1 MPSTE
6 QELQFVYDTQPQGG
20 LSFKDELFIRRGNGY
35 EGCIHIYRFPFQYSA
50 YWLNTIA
57 GLPDTIVTVD
67 TMTETDI
74 DYGAQIKYSTDE
86 LASRV
91 RSAAHQQDADVAGE
105 ELATL
110 RELGL
115 NVRQNGEVI
124 KRVQV
129 RIFLHAATREDLQ
142 KRISE
147 IVKKLDSDGYKSQAF
162 LGEAK
167 EEWQSLFLD
176 APTQKILRTHRE
188 GAEIPAQVMGIG
200 FAHNVTSLRDPN
212 ASFYGLT
219 RTQGTVYWDMFYK
232 TKKRLYYN
240 VFITGDMG
248 GGKSTTIKKMLR
260 ENAAKGNFIRGFD
273 KSGEFLAVTEDL
285 GGQTINLDGTGGR
298 INLMQVFPTVTLS
311 GDDNITI
318 DEAGSFRQHVS
329 KLDMCYRILN
339 QEAGSNDLSQFDELV
354 YDFYKEIGLWGNGQA
369 HITNLGAEAYPTL
382 GQFMDFCKKRYEEE
396 KDTRFKGRIGDIAK
410 QLKVLVLNY
419 GDIFEGVTTIPD
431 LSSQQVVYYDIG
443 VLSQFDSRIFD
454 IQVYNALTQ
463 IWGDMMRIGRPEK
476 EAYDNHQK
484 RWEDIVRFLIL
495 VDECHNLLNIQK
507 AFAAD
512 YFVTLE
518 SEARKF
524 FGGVVL
530 ATQRLERMFPQASG
544 VSDPKMV
551 QAANKLAE
559 IFGLTQYKLIMKMD
573 QSSMDLVRRLFGDQ
587 ITENEYQ
594 MLPQFERGDCLLS
607 ISGDQNLIFHVEVT
621 QDELDLFK
629 GGA

>member
-1 MPSTE
+1 MPSIE

-20 LSFKDELFIRRGNGY
+20 LSFKDEAFICRGTGY
-35 EGCIHIYRFPFQYSA
+35 EGCIHIYRFPFQFSA
-50 YWLNTIA
+50 YWLNVITS
-57 GLPDTIVTVD
+57 LPDTIVTVD
-67 TMTETDI
+67 TMTESEI

-86 LASRV
+86 LAARV
-91 RSAAHQQDADVAGE
+91 KDAAHQQDADVAGE
-105 ELATL
+105 ELTTL
-110 RELGL
+110 RQLGL
-115 NVRQNGEVI
+115 DVRQNGEVI
-124 KRVQV
+124 KRVQA
-129 RIFLHAATREDLQ
+129 RIFLHAATRVDLQ
-142 KRISE
+142 KRVSE
-147 IVKKLDSDGYKSQAF
+147 IVKKLDSDGYKSQVF
-162 LGEAK
+162 LSEAK

-188 GAEIPAQVMGIG
+188 GVEIPAEVMGIG
-200 FAHNVTSLRDPN
+200 FAHNVTSLRDPS

-219 RTQGTVYWDMFYK
+219 RTRGTVYWDMFHK

-248 GGKSTTIKKMLR
+248 GGKSTTIKKILR

-273 KSGEFLAVTEDL
+273 KSGEFLAVTGDL
-285 GGQTINLDGTGGR
+285 GGRTINLDGTGGR
-298 INLMQVFPTVTLS
+298 INLMQVFPTVTQS
-311 GDDNITI
+311 GEDNVAI

-339 QEAGSNDLSQFDELV
+339 KEADSNDLSQFDELV
-354 YDFYKEIGLWGNGQA
+354 YDFYKEIGLWGDGQT
-369 HITNLGAEAYPTL
+369 HVTDLGAEAYPTL
-382 GQFMDFCKKRYEEE
+382 GQFMAFCEKRYAQET
-396 KDTRFKGRIGDIAK
+396 DVRFKGRIGDIAK

-419 GDIFEGVTTIPD
+419 NDIFEGVTTIPD
-431 LSSQQVVYYDIG
+431 LSGQQVVFYDIG

-484 RWEDIVRFLIL
+484 RWEDIVRFLIM
-495 VDECHNLLNIQK
+495 VDECHNILNIQK

-512 YFVTLE
+512 FFVTLE

-530 ATQRLERMFPQASG
+530 ATQRLERMFPKASG

-594 MLPQFERGDCLLS
+594 LLPQFEKGDCLLS